1 MEGSGAGSVGACSLV
16 CCHRKTDGEVGQFI
30 PSGVASHDPVEYGV
44 FHSGGAAAF
53 LDDGDGPAVEA
64 FGVSAFAKHR
74 EPLEPIP
81 LAT

>member
-1 MEGSGAGSVGACSLV
+1 MARSASSSRAGWQV
-16 CCHRKTDGEVGQFI
+16 TT
-30 PSGVASHDPVEYGV
+30 PSEYGV